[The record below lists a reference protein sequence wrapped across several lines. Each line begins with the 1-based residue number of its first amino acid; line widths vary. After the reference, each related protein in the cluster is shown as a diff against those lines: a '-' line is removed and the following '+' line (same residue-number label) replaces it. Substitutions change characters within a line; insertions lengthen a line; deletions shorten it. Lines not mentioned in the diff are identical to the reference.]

1 MNEGK
6 LRPRPR
12 LRRRRPATRRPSV
25 PGEPDASSGVVQRAA
40 ATARAAAPWLL
51 LIGVGLL
58 LVYLGIQAFSSS
70 FERTLVRI
78 AEGQLRTNL
87 SGWALSVVH
96 SFRSAI
102 AYVAIVWVAM
112 MVVSLLRRETPGQA
126 ARRGWIVALAVGVA
140 IKLVGEFLF
149 NSKLFLEIVVG
160 GLQKGFLYALI
171 ALGYTMIYGVV
182 KLINF
187 AHGDVFMVG
196 AFASFYTI
204 TTFGM
209 HLWPGALFVGLTGA
223 AQAPGWTLALGVALV
238 ILVSMAVCALLA
250 ITIERVAYKPL
261 RNAPRIA
268 ALITAIGVSFFLEYF
283 SALDF
288 SFGPDF
294 VTYNRPFA
302 LVRWDSTNAN
312 LTLVTLFLVLLAAG
326 GVGQLIL
333 WRLTKGDSQAARG
346 RRAVVESPFL
356 GLAIRFCLLAG
367 GFGSLYMGLTLVGV
381 GVTNIQVI
389 VMTGSILLLIV
400 LQYIVRQTKIGKAMR
415 ALAWDKSAARLM
427 GINVDQVISFT
438 FALGAAL
445 AGAASVLYAV
455 AYPQLVWNMGI
466 MPGLRAFVAAVL
478 GGIGS
483 IPGAFVGSLIM
494 GQAEELSAAYI
505 STPMRDAIAFTL
517 LIIVLIVRP
526 TGIFGEP
533 EGEKA

>member
-1 MNEGK
+1 MNDDG
-6 LRPRPR
+6 LRHLATQRVAAPRV
-12 LRRRRPATRRPSV
+12 A
-25 PGEPDASSGVVQRAA
+25 AQRAA
-40 ATARAAAPWLL
+40 TQRVATIVSWILA
-51 LIGVGLL
+51 IGAGV
-58 LVYLGIQAFSSS
+58 LVAYLGVVAFSRSL
-70 FERTLVRI
+70 ERTLARI
-78 AEGQLRTNL
+78 AEGELRTQL
-87 SGWALSVVH
+87 SGLALTVVQ

-102 AYVAIVWVAM
+102 LYIAVAWVVM
-112 MVVSLLRRETPGQA
+112 MVIALVRRRTLGQA
-126 ARRGWIVALAVGVA
+126 IQRGWVIALAAGIA
-140 IKLVGEFLF
+140 IKLFGEFLL
-149 NSKLFLEIVVG
+149 NPSLFLEIVVG

-171 ALGYTMIYGVV
+171 ALGYTLIYGVV

-187 AHGDVFMVG
+187 AHGDIFMVG

-204 TTFGM
+204 TTLNM
-209 HLWPGALFVGLTGA
+209 HHWPGTLYTRLTGA
-223 AQAPGWTLALGVALV
+223 TQAPGWTLAVGVFLV
-238 ILVSMAVCALLA
+238 ILASMLTSAVLA
-250 ITIERVAYKPL
+250 TVIERVAYKPL
-261 RNAPRIA
+261 RDAPRIA
-268 ALITAIGVSFFLEYF
+268 ALITAVGVSFFLEYF

-294 VTYNRPFA
+294 ITYNRPFD
-302 LVRWDSTNAN
+302 LLRWDSTNLN
-312 LTLVTLFLVLLAAG
+312 ITLLALFLALLFAG
-326 GVGQLIL
+326 GVGQLVVWQL
-333 WRLTKGDSQAARG
+333 ARRGKRLPFT
-346 RRAVVESPFL
+346 ESPFL
-356 GLAIRFCLLAG
+356 RLAIRFCLLAG
-367 GFGSLYMGLTLVGV
+367 GFGSLYMALTLLGV
-381 GVTNIQVI
+381 GVTNIQI
-389 VMTGSILLLIV
+389 LVMTASILLLIL

-415 ALAWDKSAARLM
+415 ASAWDKPTARLM